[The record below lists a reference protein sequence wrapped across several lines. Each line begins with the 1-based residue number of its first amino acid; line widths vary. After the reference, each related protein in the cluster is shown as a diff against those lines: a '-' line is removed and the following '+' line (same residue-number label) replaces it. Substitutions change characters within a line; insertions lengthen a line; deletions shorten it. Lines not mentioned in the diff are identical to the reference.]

1 MDLILLKKEKFCK
14 IVFEQKQITT
24 VKKNLQVIEI
34 MSILVDE
41 NIPDVNPGILGC
53 GILIGNLSELS
64 RQSFKKMAQEVTN
77 IYRNST
83 MFDKYPGELKL
94 EEFDIQI

>member
-1 MDLILLKKEKFCK
+1 
-14 IVFEQKQITT
+14 
-24 VKKNLQVIEI
+24 

-83 MFDKYPGELKL
+83 RFDKYPGELKL